1 MIKFSFKSI
10 LMTMVASLALTTGVG
25 AIGSFNTN
33 ASASSKTVYDL
44 SEWQGRLTNKKAKN
58 LSKEVPFAILRVQYG
73 SSYSDKTFKHNKAL
87 LDKYKVPYGVYSFSR
102 YNSSAAAA
110 REARDLY
117 HRAPNAK
124 FYVNDFEVA
133 SISRRHSNAATAKWV
148 NTLRPL
154 VGSKKILFYSYL
166 SFMKT
171 YASQA
176 LSKYDGYWL
185 ASYTKN
191 EPSIAHVLWQYTDR
205 HYSSALHKKVDASKL
220 REQKS
225 WFLGTVAKKVA
236 NNDANKG
243 QKVENKQGNTEV
255 KPAATS
261 NDKTAKVV
269 NLAAK
274 KATVKKTD
282 VKNETAK
289 KTTVKKADAKKET
302 TKKANAKKATAK
314 KTTAKKAKK
323 HVKKVT
329 HHKKKHVKKSVK
341 KHHKKKHVKKVHHKK
356 KHHKKHVA

>member
-25 AIGSFNTN
+25 AIGSFNTQ

-102 YNSSAAAA
+102 YNSSSAAA

-124 FYVNDFEVA
+124 FYVNDFEAA

-148 NTLRPL
+148 DTLRPL
-154 VGSKKILFYSYL
+154 VGSRKILFYSYL

-205 HYSSALHKKVDASKL
+205 HYSSALNKKVDASKL

-236 NNDANKG
+236 NKG

-261 NDKTAKVV
+261 NEKTAKVV

-274 KATVKKTD
+274 KAKAKKATVKKT
-282 VKNETAK
+282 TAK
-289 KTTVKKADAKKET
+289 KHV
-302 TKKANAKKATAK
+302 
-314 KTTAKKAKK
+314 KKAKK

-341 KHHKKKHVKKVHHKK
+341 KHHKKKHVKKAHHKK
-356 KHHKKHVA
+356 KHHKKHLA

>member
-1 MIKFSFKSI
+1 MIKFRFKSI

-25 AIGSFNTN
+25 AIGSFNTHAN
-33 ASASSKTVYDL
+33 ASSKTVYDL

-87 LDKYKVPYGVYSFSR
+87 LDKYQVPYGVYSFSR

-117 HRAPNAK
+117 NRAPNAK
-124 FYVNDFEVA
+124 FYVNDFESA
-133 SISRRHSNAATAKWV
+133 SISRRHSNDATAKWV
-148 NTLRPL
+148 DTLRPL
-154 VGSKKILFYSYL
+154 VGSRKILFYSYL

-225 WFLGTVAKKVA
+225 WFLGTVAKTVN

-243 QKVENKQGNTEV
+243 QKVANKQGNTEV
-255 KPAATS
+255 KPAAAS
-261 NDKTAKVV
+261 SAKTAKVV
-269 NLAAK
+269 KLAAKKAKAK
-274 KATVKKTD
+274 KATVKKT
-282 VKNETAK
+282 TAK
-289 KTTVKKADAKKET
+289 KHV
-302 TKKANAKKATAK
+302 
-314 KTTAKKAKK
+314 KKAKK